1 MNKNSFSVKRKRV
14 FIFLPETKHF
24 IFVTNS
30 IHLLTKR
37 QGVDDPGRTCRY
49 GRRQVYFHAAR
60 RASVFLGQI
69 RPHEAPEL
77 QIHRRRRQEVPL

>member
-37 QGVDDPGRTCRY
+37 QGVDDPGRIGSD
-49 GRRQVYFHAAR
+49 GRRQVYFHAAG
-60 RASVFLGQI
+60 RASVPFGQV
-69 RPHEAPEL
+69 RPHPAPEL
-77 QIHRRRRQEVPL
+77 QIHGRRRP